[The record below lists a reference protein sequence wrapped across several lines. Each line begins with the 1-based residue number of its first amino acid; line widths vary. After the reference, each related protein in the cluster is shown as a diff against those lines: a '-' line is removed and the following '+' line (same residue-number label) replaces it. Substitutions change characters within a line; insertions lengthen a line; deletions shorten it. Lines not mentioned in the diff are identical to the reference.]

1 MMQEK
6 LLPIVEHGAS
16 TNGNIALVMD
26 EASLHIG
33 IYNDNATTAT
43 PHATPATTTANWDL
57 YWTDL
62 SVSEARVSK
71 MKPFQRINHFPGMM
85 EICRKAALSRNL
97 KRMQT
102 RCPAQYSFAPT
113 TWDYPKELDAFRRYS
128 RANPGWG
135 WGRCKLNSRFG

>member
-1 MMQEK
+1 MTANLSNCKYDVVRE
-6 LLPIVEHGAS
+6 VTSAAGYAEVG
-16 TNGNIALVMD
+16 D
-26 EASLHIG
+26 ED
-33 IYNDNATTAT
+33 NDNATTAT